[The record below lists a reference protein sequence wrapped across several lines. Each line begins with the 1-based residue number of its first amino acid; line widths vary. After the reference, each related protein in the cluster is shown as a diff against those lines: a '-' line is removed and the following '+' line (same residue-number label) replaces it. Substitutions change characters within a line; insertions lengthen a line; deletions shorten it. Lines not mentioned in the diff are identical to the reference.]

1 MRKALSS
8 ASSLHSWQ
16 ISLGHKSPVLFGCAC
31 IWGGLNGP
39 PSCSIKSRLW
49 AESLD
54 GTLAMPEASS
64 CVWSCPEKLSMKLGV
79 RLRGCDVGIM
89 GVCPLEKFQ
98 IPCFGPQDPSCGL
111 SSPPPA
117 PSHTTLPALCSS
129 RTSRLLL
136 QTGLLLPELSSFLLQ
151 PTLIFHIQLRYP
163 FLRQVF

>member
-117 PSHTTLPALCSS
+117 PSHTTLPI
-129 RTSRLLL
+129 TH
-136 QTGLLLPELSSFLLQ
+136 LQ
-151 PTLIFHIQLRYP
+151 PQFLQRAMLFPALGPLHILFHVPKMLFLYP
-163 FLRQVF
+163 QSC